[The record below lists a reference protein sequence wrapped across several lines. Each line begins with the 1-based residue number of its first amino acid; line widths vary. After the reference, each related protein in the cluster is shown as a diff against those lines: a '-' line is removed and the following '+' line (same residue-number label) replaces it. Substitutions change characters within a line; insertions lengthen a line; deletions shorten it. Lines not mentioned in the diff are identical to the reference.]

1 MLTSA
6 AFSSIEDVRRFADA
20 VLSDTDPAGSTA
32 LRLALEAGL
41 DPLGDA
47 WIALHSLE
55 ARRAKGETYTP
66 PAVVNEMLDAAAR
79 EISPQTVVDCGC
91 GSGRFALACAR
102 RFPKAR
108 VIAVDASS
116 DAVLLTRANVH
127 ALGLEHRIEVLN
139 EDFIAK
145 RLTATLIAEGPVL
158 WIGNPPYV
166 RHHDLGAEAKEWWRR
181 SAAEWD
187 LPASGL
193 AGLHLY
199 FLLAAA
205 RRMRAGD
212 FGLFVTSA
220 EWLDVNY
227 GTAARR
233 LLTTRR
239 PLRLLRL
246 YDPKTKVFEGVAA
259 TALVFGFASAAS
271 ADSGEA
277 ASVRVINAGLQEKR
291 IPLSRFAAGSRW
303 SRIVRGDHE
312 PDEEPARSSSARPG
326 ASLVP
331 LGSFVRVSRGVV
343 TGMNA
348 FWVRPADALCN
359 APASLTTPIVSRA
372 RELMG
377 DDPAVHAPDQL
388 KRLIT
393 LPEDLS
399 ILNAAERRFAEAVI
413 REGLA
418 AGVDQGYVA
427 RHRRV
432 WWSVRTPEPAPVLM
446 TYMVRKRPTFVMN
459 RFGLP
464 MLNVVHGLYPKGLL
478 SERALEALAA
488 YLNAHVPLEDGR
500 MYAGGL
506 VKFEPREAEAILV
519 PPPEALEAAALEKM
533 KAES

>member
-1 MLTSA
+1 MLTSD
-6 AFSSIEDVRRFADA
+6 AFSSIEDVRRFAAA
-20 VLSDTDPAGSTA
+20 VLSDADPTFSAA
-32 LRLALEAGL
+32 LGRALEADR

-47 WIALHSLE
+47 WMALQSGE

-66 PAVVNEMLDAAAR
+66 PAVVTEMLDSAAG

-102 RFPKAR
+102 RFSKAR
-108 VIAVDASS
+108 IIAVDASE
-116 DAVLLTRANVH
+116 DAALLARANVN
-127 ALGLEHRIEVLN
+127 ALGLEHRVKVLKA
-139 EDFIAK
+139 DFLAGNL
-145 RLTATLIAEGPVL
+145 RAELPLEGPVL

-166 RHHDLGAEAKEWWRR
+166 RHHDLTAEKKEWWRR
-181 SAAEWD
+181 SAAEWN

-205 RRMRAGD
+205 RSMQPGD

-227 GTAARR
+227 GAAARR
-233 LLTTRR
+233 LLTSRR

-246 YDPKTKVFEGVAA
+246 YDPRAEVFEGVAA
-259 TALVFGFASAAS
+259 TALVVGFSCARNAKS

-277 ASVRVINAGLQEKR
+277 SQVRVINADLKEKR
-291 IPLSRFAAGSRW
+291 IALLRFAAGSRW
-303 SRIVRGDHE
+303 SRIVRETPE
-312 PDEEPARSSSARPG
+312 PDGESARDGCSMPG

-348 FWVRPADALCN
+348 FWVRPVDALRD
-359 APASLTTPIVSRA
+359 APAALTSPVISRA

-377 DDPAVHAPDQL
+377 DDPAVNRPEML

-399 ILNAAERRFAEAVI
+399 TLDASERRFAEAVI

-418 AGVDQGYVA
+418 AGVDQGWVA
-427 RHRRV
+427 RHRRA
-432 WWSVRTPEPAPVLM
+432 WWSVTTPLPAPVLM
-446 TYMVRKRPTFVMN
+446 TYMGRGRPTFVKN

-464 MLNVVHGLYPKGLL
+464 MLNVVH
-478 SERALEALAA
+478 
-488 YLNAHVPLEDGR
+488 
-500 MYAGGL
+500 
-506 VKFEPREAEAILV
+506 
-519 PPPEALEAAALEKM
+519 
-533 KAES
+533 